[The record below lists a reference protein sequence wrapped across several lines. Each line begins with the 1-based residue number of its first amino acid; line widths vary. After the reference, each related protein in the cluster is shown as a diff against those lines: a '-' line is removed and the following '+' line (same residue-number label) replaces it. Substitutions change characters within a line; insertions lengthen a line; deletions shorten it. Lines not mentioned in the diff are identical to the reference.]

1 MKELMLDQRSPE
13 WLAWRKS
20 GITAT
25 ESAVILNLH
34 PDKTPW
40 RLWME
45 KTDRA
50 APPDLSVIPAVRFG
64 VENEPVARRLFEV
77 THQSVVMP
85 TCGEW
90 DGNPLF
96 RASFDGLTFDGV
108 PVEIKCPQEET
119 LKDVRANGRQSAAYQ
134 LYYVQVQHQI
144 MVSDACYGWLV
155 FLDGDHLIEFDI
167 PRDDDFIRQIQAK
180 GLVFWDYVSKDKEPA
195 KDPER
200 DFYAPQTEEAIA
212 AWVAPAKELSGVLE
226 DIESAKA
233 TLKVLQ
239 ERKDALTQTLAG
251 QMGNYRLANFA
262 GVALTR
268 RAAKSSVN
276 LPEFLKAHN
285 LTDKD
290 LDPYRTLSGESWS
303 VRRTKG
309 ILPTG
314 FTASEGVARALEEA
328 TLTYE
333 ASAMDINW

>member
-1 MKELMLDQRSPE
+1 MREVMLDQRSPA

-34 PDKTPW
+34 PEKTPW

-77 THQSVVMP
+77 THQTVVMP
-85 TCGEW
+85 ACGEW
-90 DGNPLF
+90 ESNPLF

-119 LKDVRANGRQSAAYQ
+119 LKDVRTNGRDSAAYR

-144 MVSDACYGWLV
+144 MVSDAYYGWLV

-167 PRDDDFIRQIQAK
+167 PRDDKLIREIQVK
-180 GLVFWDYVSKDKEPA
+180 GRVFWDYVTKDKEPT

-200 DFYAPQTEEAIA
+200 DFYAPRTEEAVA
-212 AWVAPAKELSGVLE
+212 AWAAPAKELSGVLE
-226 DIESAKA
+226 EIESAKA
-233 TLKVLQ
+233 VLKTLQ
-239 ERKDALTQTLAG
+239 ERKEALTQTLVG

-276 LPEFLKAHN
+276 LAEFLKAHN
-285 LTDKD
+285 LTEKD
-290 LDPYRTLSGESWS
+290 LDPYRTQSGESWS

-309 ILPTG
+309 ILPEG
-314 FTASEGVARALEEA
+314 FTPSEGVARALEEA
-328 TLTYE
+328 TLVDP
-333 ASAMDINW
+333 SAMDINW